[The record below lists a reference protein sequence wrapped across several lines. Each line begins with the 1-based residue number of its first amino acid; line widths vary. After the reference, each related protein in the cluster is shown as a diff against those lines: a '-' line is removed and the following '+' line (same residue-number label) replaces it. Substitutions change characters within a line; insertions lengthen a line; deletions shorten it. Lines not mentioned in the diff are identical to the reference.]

1 MNSKLIIKKSS
12 IITRSI
18 SSINI
23 LFTFLLLTVFALLI
37 SRTNVEKVYA
47 ADNQGQIIIET
58 DPIAPKPGD
67 NIKIKVVSYS
77 LDADLANIVWQV
89 DGKTVLSGTGE
100 TIYKTTVPVSGEQKN
115 VIVQVTDNFGNTYNS
130 IVSLGSISVNLSVES
145 ADGYTPAWYK
155 GAKLIGEGSKVR
167 VTANPEF
174 KTKSGNIPNSN
185 LYYSWTVNDNPLD
198 EESGVGRSSLS
209 YVINPVY
216 GNTNVKVVVKSLD
229 GSMSASGDT
238 NIQTVNPRL
247 YVYNYSA
254 GSNPKMLGNNYK
266 MQGAE
271 ESFTFEPFFASASS
285 ATDSNLKYDI
295 TLGGI
300 PVDANNNTV
309 TIRAKAGS
317 SGSGSLDISYEHI
330 KKIVQSAKR
339 SIVISFS
346 NIN

>member
-18 SSINI
+18 SNITI
-23 LFTFLLLTVFALLI
+23 LFASLFLIFTLHTSLI
-37 SRTNVEKVYA
+37 GMTNIEKVYA

-89 DGKTVLSGTGE
+89 DGKTVLSGTGA

-115 VIVQVTDNFGNTYNS
+115 VIVQVIDNFGNTYS
-130 IVSLGSISVNLSVES
+130 SVVSLGSISVNLSVES

-209 YVINPVY
+209 
-216 GNTNVKVVVKSLD
+216 T
-229 GSMSASGDT
+229 
-238 NIQTVNPRL
+238 
-247 YVYNYSA
+247 
-254 GSNPKMLGNNYK
+254 
-266 MQGAE
+266 
-271 ESFTFEPFFASASS
+271 
-285 ATDSNLKYDI
+285 
-295 TLGGI
+295 
-300 PVDANNNTV
+300 
-309 TIRAKAGS
+309 
-317 SGSGSLDISYEHI
+317 
-330 KKIVQSAKR
+330 
-339 SIVISFS
+339 
-346 NIN
+346 